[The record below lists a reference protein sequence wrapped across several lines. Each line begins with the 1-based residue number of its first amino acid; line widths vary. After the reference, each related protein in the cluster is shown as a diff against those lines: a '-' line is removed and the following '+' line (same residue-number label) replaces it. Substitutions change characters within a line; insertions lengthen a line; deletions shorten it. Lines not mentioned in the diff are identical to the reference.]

1 MKPKTRFY
9 ICVTFL
15 LLSVLCLGGTL
26 VVCMIDRQPKN
37 DLTALIFLA
46 CSVTFFQVIRQMID
60 LRD

>member
-37 DLTALIFLA
+37 YLT
-46 CSVTFFQVIRQMID
+46 R
-60 LRD
+60 

>member
-26 VVCMIDRQPKN
+26 VVCMIDRQHKN
-37 DLTALIFLA
+37 YLTALIFLA

>member
-26 VVCMIDRQPKN
+26 VVCMIDRQPKTS
-37 DLTALIFLA
+37 LTALIFLA

>member
-37 DLTALIFLA
+37 FLTALIFLA

>member
-37 DLTALIFLA
+37 YLTALSFWPA
-46 CSVTFFQVIRQMID
+46 R
-60 LRD
+60 

>member
-37 DLTALIFLA
+37 YLTARIFLA
-46 CSVTFFQVIRQMID
+46 CAVTFFQVIRQMID